1 MWILQAR
8 ISELPWSPPGHH
20 PNPGIKPRSPALP
33 ADSLASQPPGK
44 LAGYEISKKK
54 KKKVYID
61 VIKVSQIFQVFVQF
75 RSLSKE
81 LC

>member
-54 KKKVYID
+54 KKVYID

>member
-1 MWILQAR
+1 M
-8 ISELPWSPPGHH
+8 PCFPPGHL
-20 PNPGIKPRSPALP
+20 PNAGIEPRSPALP

-44 LAGYEISKKK
+44 LTGYEISKK

-61 VIKVSQIFQVFVQF
+61 VIKLSQTFQVFVQF

-81 LC
+81 LGLKKKLPVVI